1 MPSDSGT
8 ALADQR
14 YVFWSQFTAAQ
25 AHNTQRRHQV
35 IGRRVE
41 RLLRWVCN
49 RRRPTIVLELGAHE
63 GAFSVWAKRRFPEAH
78 CLALEANPYVHEEH
92 REHLAAEGVDYRHLA
107 AGPETG
113 TVTIHIP
120 TGVSGRELTRTSR
133 MASLVTHTRSHGDE
147 DVEVPAVRVDDLVSL
162 GPDDRLVVWI
172 DVEGASQQVL
182 AGGHEVLARAD
193 AVYIE
198 VERDAAWHGQWLD
211 VDVARYFEEIGKVP
225 VMRDIQRP
233 HQYNVLFLDAALA
246 ARGDVSARAAR
257 VLRPP
262 RREPDAD

>member
-25 AHNTQRRHQV
+25 AHNTHRRHQV

-41 RLLRWVCN
+41 RFLRFICN
-49 RRRPTIVLELGAHE
+49 QRRPTIVLELGAHE
-63 GAFSVWAKRRFPEAH
+63 GKFSVWAKRRFPEAR
-78 CLALEANPYVHEEH
+78 CLALEANPYVYEEH
-92 REHLAAEGVDYRHLA
+92 REHLAQEGVDYRHLA
-107 AGPETG
+107 AGLETG

-120 TGVSGRELTRTSR
+120 TGVDGRELTRTSR
-133 MASLVTHTRSHGDE
+133 MASLVTHLRSHGDE
-147 DVEVPAVRVDDLVSL
+147 AVEVPAVRVDDLVSL
-162 GPDDRLVVWI
+162 EPDDRLVVWI

-182 AGGHEVLARAD
+182 EGGREVLARAD

-198 VERDAAWHGQWLD
+198 VERDPLWHGQWVD
-211 VDVARYFEEIGKVP
+211 VDVARYFEELGKVP
-225 VMRDIQRP
+225 VLRDIQRP
-233 HQYNVLFLDAALA
+233 HQYNVVFLDAALA
-246 ARGDVSARAAR
+246 ARDDISARAAR

-262 RREPDAD
+262 RTPDAG

>member
-1 MPSDSGT
+1 MSSDSGNEP
-8 ALADQR
+8 AADRR
-14 YVFWSQFTAAQ
+14 YRFWSQFTEAQ
-25 AHNTQRRHQV
+25 AHNTRRRHQV

-41 RLLRWVCN
+41 RLLRYICN
-49 RRRPTIVLELGAHE
+49 QRKPTLVLELGAHE
-63 GAFSVWAKRRFPEAH
+63 GKFSEWAKRRFPDAR
-78 CLALEANPYVHEEH
+78 CLALEANPYVYEEH
-92 REHLAAEGVDYRHLA
+92 RERLAAAGVDYRHLA
-107 AGPETG
+107 AASETG

-147 DVEVPAVRVDDLVSL
+147 AVEVPAVRVDDLVSL
-162 GPDDRLVVWI
+162 EPDDRLVVWI

-182 AGGHEVLARAD
+182 EGGREVLARAD

-211 VDVARYFEEIGKVP
+211 VDVARYFEELDKVP
-225 VMRDIQRP
+225 AMRDIQRP
-233 HQYNVLFLDAALA
+233 HQYNVVFLDAELA
-246 ARGDVSARAAR
+246 ARDDVSARAAS

-262 RREPDAD
+262 RTPG